1 MVFGGWCW
9 ISSQSHPRTTQ
20 GFLSRYTQACS
31 VIPQCTRIKSKLS
44 RLPAFSSHCVTVF
57 CLILQGPEALFYV
70 KIIFVFSTILRK
82 LQALF
87 CLSELFLCFLLQVSS
102 FFPFYFFYLH
112 VIFNM
117 CKCLLYKKAWCDLL
131 GLPWPLWPLM
141 TLTPLFSFTALQ
153 LLPN

>member
-20 GFLSRYTQACS
+20 GFLSRSTQACS

-102 FFPFYFFYLH
+102 LLSFHF
-112 VIFNM
+112 IFSISMSSSICVNVFST
-117 CKCLLYKKAWCDLL
+117 KKPDVTFLDFHDLSDL
-131 GLPWPLWPLM
+131 
-141 TLTPLFSFTALQ
+141 S
-153 LLPN
+153 